1 MHYFFIFK
9 HIYFS
14 CLDAN
19 ALQESSAKVCVTELL
34 HSKLIGKSLCHL
46 DMGNTVTKSNLSKV
60 NEQRAYRIFEDYVG
74 RLIIGEARSLNDEK
88 VFRLDS
94 HIYTFDST
102 TIDLCL
108 EVFEWE
114 KFRKHKRGIK
124 IHTLYN
130 IEA

>member
-1 MHYFFIFK
+1 M
-9 HIYFS
+9 
-14 CLDAN
+14 N
-19 ALQESSAKVCVTELL
+19 NGT
-34 HSKLIGKSLCHL
+34 
-46 DMGNTVTKSNLSKV
+46 
-60 NEQRAYRIFEDYVG
+60 YRIFEDYVG